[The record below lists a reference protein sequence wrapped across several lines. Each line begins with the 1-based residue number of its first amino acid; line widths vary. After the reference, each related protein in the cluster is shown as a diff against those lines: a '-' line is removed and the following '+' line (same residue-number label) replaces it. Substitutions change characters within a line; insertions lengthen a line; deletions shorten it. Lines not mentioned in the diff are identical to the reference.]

1 VPPATTQSYRAF
13 VNADR
18 ASADSREVRASPS
31 RGSGEL
37 DRLARQALDKL
48 KIRSRIDRYVRNVKC
63 FLSRRVLAKL
73 VKEFQSGDEVVRQ
86 MLDVPG
92 HDKSADYVKERVRL
106 FSASEFLAGQLGNR
120 GARFQDAE
128 WTPDRPS
135 DNEIV
140 LHIFSVWLSSRMT
153 GRKKG
158 QPVIDKFA
166 EKHLG
171 LMKERQAKER
181 SDIFLCTDDWNRFFV
196 KVAPGYDG
204 MAIYWA
210 GAGRDALYEALVLFF
225 KLLEIKL
232 DWQLDGTDLTAPK
245 IALDQLFQN
254 QI

>member
-1 VPPATTQSYRAF
+1 
-13 VNADR
+13 
-18 ASADSREVRASPS
+18 
-31 RGSGEL
+31 
-37 DRLARQALDKL
+37 
-48 KIRSRIDRYVRNVKC
+48 VRNIKR

-73 VKEFQSGDEVVRQ
+73 AKEFQSDDEVVRQ
-86 MLDVPG
+86 MLNVPG

-106 FSASEFLAGQLGNR
+106 FSASEFLAGQLGNH

-140 LHIFSVWLSSRMT
+140 LHILSLWLSFRMT
-153 GRKKG
+153 GKKKG

-166 EKHLG
+166 ERHLG
-171 LMKERQAKER
+171 IMKERQVKNE

-210 GAGRDALYEALVLFF
+210 AAGRDALYQALVLFF
-225 KLLEIKL
+225 KLVEIKL
-232 DWQLDGTDLTAPK
+232 DWQLEGIDLTAPQ
-245 IALDQLFQN
+245 IALDQLFQDK
-254 QI
+254 I